1 VLEFD
6 LARDL
11 NIYFGVN
18 GSGKTSLLKILY
30 SALQNDVRHLRRV
43 KFDEATV
50 VLSHK
55 PHGEPEEITR
65 WISSKALESI
75 PPASQLINFPGP
87 SGVVQVPVGMPQ
99 QGWRSEPAFNDGFPA
114 TYLPISRFVIE
125 NNNQFQW
132 NLQDP
137 TPYSEANLDQQFVNQ
152 INQRWFGYQNVML
165 NQIRQ
170 LQAQGMA
177 SILTTL
183 FTRRQD
189 ALDSEAPESAYA
201 SVQQFFLRQ
210 SMPFSVSREEFISS
224 YADTQTAR
232 VVGEIDDVERRIEE
246 IELPRIRLD
255 ELVSRFIT
263 TNKRVSFSGP
273 MPVVLVGDQ
282 QIGLD
287 ALSSGEKQILRLLI
301 DALSMQGECML
312 IDEPEISLNIDW
324 QRELIE
330 AIQTVNPNVQL
341 IIATHAPEIM
351 AKVADGNINKI

>member
-1 VLEFD
+1 M
-6 LARDL
+6 
-11 NIYFGVN
+11 
-18 GSGKTSLLKILY
+18 
-30 SALQNDVRHLRRV
+30 
-43 KFDEATV
+43 KFDEASV
-50 VLSHK
+50 VLSLGA
-55 PHGEPEEITR
+55 PGDSEQITR
-65 WISSKALESI
+65 WISSKILDSI
-75 PPASQLINFPGP
+75 APASQLINVQGPG
-87 SGVVQVPVGMPQ
+87 GIVQVPVGVPQ
-99 QGWRSEPAFNDGFPA
+99 QGWRSEPAVNDGYPA

-183 FTRRQD
+183 FTGEQI
-189 ALDSEAPESAYA
+189 ASVSEAPESAYA

-210 SMPFSVSREEFISS
+210 NMPFSVSREEFISS
-224 YADTQTAR
+224 YANTQTAR
-232 VVGEIDDVERRIEE
+232 VVGEIDDVERRIED
-246 IELPRIRLD
+246 IESPRLKLD
-255 ELVSRFIT
+255 ELVGRFIK
-263 TNKRVSFSGP
+263 TNKRISFSGP
-273 MPVVLVGDQ
+273 TPVVVVGDQ
-282 QIGLD
+282 SIGLD

-324 QRELIE
+324 QRELME
-330 AIQTVNPNVQL
+330 VIQTVNPNVQL
-341 IIATHAPEIM
+341 IVATHAPEIM
-351 AKVADGNINKI
+351 ARVADENIKKI